1 MIYIFLVVSFLAA
14 LASGLFAG
22 WQGTELFRALG
33 VFFGVLVGLILLFV
47 LLLALVSLF
56 VSRKEPEKRSPFVHF
71 VTVWGIGLITQ
82 VMLTF
87 IKVEGAEKIPAD
99 GRWLFVGN
107 HRSSFD
113 PLLTVW
119 ALRKHEL
126 AFVAKPPVFRIPL
139 IGPIIYRDFYL
150 PIDREDNREA
160 LKTILK
166 AAEYIKTDKTSMG
179 IYPEGRRS
187 ADATLLP
194 FRNGALKIAQR
205 AKVPIVL
212 GAIEGT
218 ERTFHRF
225 PLSPV
230 RAKLTI
236 LTVIPAEEVA
246 AHSTAE
252 LGDRCRE
259 LLLAKLGK

>member
-14 LASGLFAG
+14 LACGLFTG
-22 WQGTELFRALG
+22 WQGAQLFLVLP
-33 VFFGVLVGLILLFV
+33 VFVGT
-47 LLLALVSLF
+47 LLALLILSVIVLIFVSLLA
-56 VSRKEPEKRSPFVHF
+56 RRGEPEKRSPFVH
-71 VTVWGIGLITQ
+71 TYAVWFIGLITQ
-82 VMLTF
+82 VFLTSV
-87 IKVEGAEKIPAD
+87 KVEGKDKIPQE

-119 ALRKHEL
+119 SLRKYEL
-126 AFVAKPPVFRIPL
+126 AFIAKPSVFRIPFV
-139 IGPIIYRDFYL
+139 GPVINRDFYL

-166 AAEYIKTDKTSMG
+166 AADYIKRDKTSMG

-205 AKVPIVL
+205 SKVPIVL

-218 ERTFHRF
+218 ERVFHRF

-246 AHSTAE
+246 ACSTAE
-252 LGDRCRE
+252 LGDKCRA
-259 LLLAKLGK
+259 LLLEKLGK